1 MPENAVSAYTEL
13 NGSNFHGRMFH
24 LMPGKSDDKNGKDDE
39 IEESNFKKKKQAELK
54 KSAQSAHNWNT
65 LFLGTDAVAEVM
77 AKQFGKTKDE
87 ILDTSSGGT
96 SAAVRIALGE
106 TQIVLEMKKFLEKH
120 GVRLEV
126 FDDMKAKRSKTII
139 IAKNLPPNTTEEEMR
154 EKFSP
159 FGALEKIVL
168 PPSGVT
174 CLIKFESGTEARKA
188 FVKLAYTKFKKLPL
202 FLEWAPENTFKDKSE
217 FNHEE
222 ENDEEK
228 VEEKKNVDEDDEIPP
243 QPNTTLF
250 IKNLSLSTT
259 ENSIR
264 EHFNHIGAI
273 HTIQIATKKNP
284 ENPQKPVP
292 LGYGFIQ
299 FKLSSSTDKAL
310 RNLQFSTLD
319 DQKIELKRSDRTL
332 QGQNNDRITSQSV
345 VKKKE
350 GSAKILVKNVP
361 FQAGGNELREIFKVF
376 GDIKAVRLPR
386 KVGASGGE
394 QHRGF
399 GFVDFVTKSD
409 AKQAFEALRHSTHL
423 YGRRLILEWADN
435 DEDVTEIRKRTAQQA
450 GAMTNGPPKKKSVI
464 EGDDY
469 VKAKSDD
476 EDEF

>member
-24 LMPGKSDDKNGKDDE
+24 LMPGKSDDKNNKDDE

-65 LFLGTDAVAEVM
+65 LFLGPDAVAEVM
-77 AKQFGKTKDE
+77 SKSYGKSKEE

-126 FDDMKAKRSKTII
+126 FDDVKAKRSKTII
-139 IAKNLPPNTTEEEMR
+139 IAKNLPPNTTENEMR

-159 FGALEKIVL
+159 FGALEKVVL

-202 FLEWAPENTFKDKSE
+202 FLEWAPENTFKNKSE
-217 FNHEE
+217 IITE
-222 ENDEEK
+222 DEEK
-228 VEEKKNVDEDDEIPP
+228 VEEKKIIEEIDEIPP

-250 IKNLSLSTT
+250 IKNLSLETT
-259 ENSIR
+259 EDSIR
-264 EHFNHIGAI
+264 EHFKHIGQI
-273 HTIQIATKKNP
+273 HTIQIATKKNS
-284 ENPQKPVP
+284 ENPQKPIP

-310 RNLQFSTLD
+310 RNLQFSILD
-319 DQKIELKRSDRTL
+319 NQKIELKRSDRTL
-332 QGQNNDRITSQSV
+332 HGQENDRITSTSV

-361 FQAGGNELREIFKVF
+361 FQADGNELREIFKVF

-386 KVGASGGE
+386 KIGAGSE

-399 GFVDFVTKSD
+399 GFIDFVAKSD

-450 GAMTNGPPKKKSVI
+450 GAFSNGPPKKKSVI